1 MKSLNKNGLNSS
13 ISRYVMEQDWE
24 TVILTK
30 PVKVVQA
37 TPKKKDPTDDIVVP
51 PEITFSLQ
59 KAIQQAR
66 LAQKWSQKDLA
77 QKLNVPVS
85 TINQYEN
92 GTAVPNNLF
101 IATMEK
107 LMNTMLPRIKK
118 NKEAKES

>member
-1 MKSLNKNGLNSS
+1 
-13 ISRYVMEQDWE
+13 MEQDWE

>member
-1 MKSLNKNGLNSS
+1 MQH
-13 ISRYVMEQDWE
+13 QDWE
-24 TVILTK
+24 TVVLTK
-30 PVKVVQA
+30 PVKVVQTA
-37 TPKKKDPTDDIVVP
+37 PKKKPETDEIVAP

-77 QKLNVPVS
+77 QKLNVTVA

-92 GTAVPNNLF
+92 GTAVPNNQF

-107 LMNTMLPRIKK
+107 LMNTKLPRIKK
-118 NKEAKES
+118 PKA